1 MRKCH
6 REKNH
11 YLGMKEVEIE
21 QIALILAYNY
31 LCLVFLENWS
41 NFANLSLFGKM
52 PQRKESLFRNERSGE
67 IWVLRIFS
75 KGTGILQEP
84 MDLLLSI

>member
-1 MRKCH
+1 MGKCH
-6 REKNH
+6 REENH
-11 YLGMKEVEIE
+11 YLGMNEVEIE

-52 PQRKESLFRNERSGE
+52 PQRKELLFRDERSGK
-67 IWVLRIFS
+67 IWVLGIFS
-75 KGTGILQEP
+75 KGTGILQGP